1 MALKERQVIGRMYV
15 INSVLE
21 IGEKVTY
28 LQTIIIIKDSQG
40 EAPRK
45 TISDKVKSCMKIA
58 INGTMTKKMA
68 IVATCK

>member
-1 MALKERQVIGRMYV
+1 MALKERQVIGRMCV

-21 IGEKVTY
+21 IGEKDTY
-28 LQTIIIIKDSQG
+28 LQTIIIEDSRG

-58 INGTMTKKMA
+58 INSTMTKKQW
-68 IVATCK
+68 